1 METIGSTVRAIF
13 LQAKEAHMN
22 EVATTAGVT
31 LDQITKTVAKIEA
44 SISDWEHGRMTSPD
58 DRDHV
63 IEACEV
69 LGVDWHKIDRD
80 TDNDIIGKIAN
91 EIYEDSGETL
101 TDVNDLATFIL
112 TRLFQ
117 EGLRPVT
124 EFSPFVRAARDLNE
138 NLYDSFPSTD
148 EIVTEEEAEFV
159 LDVMESHA
167 KALREARD
175 AAVEDEPIK
184 REFLI
189 HVNVQIECEKDD
201 IDVETVQR
209 EIAGALEVGLGD
221 MSHTPH
227 LQGAEVEIALAEE
240 I

>member
-1 METIGSTVRAIF
+1 MTTNHEEEMIDM
-13 LQAKEAHMN
+13 Q

-31 LDQITKTVAKIEA
+31 LDQINRTVAKIEA
-44 SISDWEHGRMTSPD
+44 SIRDWEEGRMTSPD

-63 IEACEV
+63 IAACEV
-69 LGVDWHKIDRD
+69 LGVDWVKIDR
-80 TDNDIIGKIAN
+80 TADNDIVGKIAN
-91 EIYEDSGETL
+91 EIYEDAGETI
-101 TDVNDLATFIL
+101 TDIPDLATFIL

-124 EFSPFVRAARDLNE
+124 EFSPFIQAARHLNE
-138 NLYDSFPSTD
+138 NLPDSLPSTD

-159 LDVMESHA
+159 LNVMESHA

-175 AAVEDEPIK
+175 AAVEDETLK
-184 REFLI
+184 RKFLV